1 MVFVMEISSQVQN
14 DVIVR
19 RLVLSDIYI
28 LADRLSVE
36 EEAWKGADD
45 SAGLMVKCIAAKLPE
60 SWRMLL
66 CKVCKTV
73 QLYFF
78 LALHH

>member
-14 DVIVR
+14 DVIVQ
-19 RLVLSDIYI
+19 RLILSDIYI

-45 SAGLMVKCIAAKLPE
+45 SAGLIVKCIAA
-60 SWRMLL
+60 
-66 CKVCKTV
+66 
-73 QLYFF
+73 
-78 LALHH
+78 